1 MNSCR
6 EQAKLLGRIAV
17 PRAMLAPKTPRALFA
32 FGSFQREYIGILTD
46 YHAASANM
54 PVKFTVASARL
65 SAFVRVSSD
74 SDAVAGSS
82 IQPSAGL

>member
-17 PRAMLAPKTPRALFA
+17 PRAMLAHKTPRALFA

-46 YHAASANM
+46 YHAANTNV
-54 PVKFTVASARL
+54 PVKFTVAEARPP
-65 SAFVRVSSD
+65 AFASVSNVPE
-74 SDAVAGSS
+74 AVAGSS
-82 IQPSAGL
+82 IQPSAAL